1 MRSLL
6 RYLINNYAFL
16 LFLLLEV
23 VSLLFVFNYNK
34 YQRVQYLN
42 SSNRVTGVVY
52 NSYNSVLRYF
62 ELAKVNRNLAEEN
75 AKLKSY
81 LASKTEGN
89 IFIDSMLVDGER
101 IDSSFS
107 YISASVI
114 NNSVN
119 KTHNYITL
127 NKGRKHGIKPDQGV
141 VTAKG
146 IVGVITNVSESFS
159 SGFSVLN
166 SRWGPSGKLKDT
178 GYFGPIEWDGEDYQM
193 ANLKEIPF
201 HVKLAVGDT
210 IVTSGYS
217 TFFPEGLIIGTIS
230 SFLQP
235 EGGSFYN
242 IRVKLAVDFKSIHFV
257 DVIDNLKREELIEL
271 EDNIEDGAGNI

>member
-6 RYLINNYAFL
+6 RYLINNYALL
-16 LFLLLEV
+16 LFLFLEV
-23 VSLLFVFNYNK
+23 ISLLFVFNYNK

-42 SSNRVTGVVY
+42 SSNRVTGTVY
-52 NSYNSVLRYF
+52 NSYNSVVKYF
-62 ELAKVNRNLAEEN
+62 DLTRVNRDLAEEN
-75 AKLKSY
+75 ARLKSY
-81 LASKTEGN
+81 FASKAEGD
-89 IFIDSMLVDGER
+89 IFIDSILVNHSQAG
-101 IDSSFS
+101 STFS
-107 YISASVI
+107 YISAAII

-127 NKGRKHGIKPDQGV
+127 NKGRKHGVKQDQGV
-141 VTAKG
+141 VTANG
-146 IVGVITNVSESFS
+146 IVGVITDVGESFS

-166 SRWGPSGKLKDT
+166 SRWGPSGKLKDSD
-178 GYFGPIEWDGEDYQM
+178 YFGPIEWDAEDYQT

-201 HVKLAVGDT
+201 HVKLAEGDT

-230 SFLQP
+230 SFSQP

-242 IRVKLAVDFKSIHFV
+242 IRVKLGVDFKSIHFV
-257 DVIDNLKREELIEL
+257 DVIDNLKREEIMEL
-271 EDNIEDGAGNI
+271 ENNLEDGTGNN